1 LFSVLVEGH
10 VTARLRGF
18 IDHHAWWDAKVHGR
32 MLPAASIELDELV
45 LGAGQADAEPSCLA
59 EPAFAF
65 CLVDAGDEVV
75 AELREAGTLGG
86 VRA

>member
-1 LFSVLVEGH
+1 VGDRDVDLC
-10 VTARLRGF
+10 
-18 IDHHAWWDAKVHGR
+18 
-32 MLPAASIELDELV
+32 ELV
-45 LGAGQADAEPSCLA
+45 FGSREADPESFDFS